1 MAKLIYKNASKTF
14 TKCELN
20 QVLMVCRQLTSLDLY
35 DTDPI
40 NIHESRFDKILVAN
54 RGEIACRVIGTA
66 RQMGIK
72 TVAVYS
78 LADYNSRHVFL
89 ADEAVCIGPA
99 PSTQSYLNIDKLL
112 EAVKQTKSQA
122 VHPGYGFLSENATF
136 VQALEREGVA
146 FIGPSVDSI
155 NGMGDKLESKR
166 LAAAAGDAE
175 HCVFLAREIGYPVMV
190 KASAGGGGKG
200 MRIARNDDE
209 AREGFRLSTQEAA
222 SSFGDDRMIIEKFV
236 DKPRHIEIQVLGD
249 KHGNAIFLNERE
261 CSIQRRN
268 QKVIEEAPSTFLDTW
283 TRTAMGQQ
291 AVALC
296 KRLGY
301 YSAGTVE
308 FLVDSQR
315 NFYFLEMNT
324 RLQVE
329 HPITECITG
338 IDLVHQMI
346 RVAKGHP
353 LRLTQ
358 KDVPLR
364 GWAIESR
371 VYSEDPY
378 RNFGLPS
385 TGRLTKYQEPLH
397 IPKVRC
403 DSGVE
408 EGSEI
413 SIYYDPMICKL
424 VCYGN
429 TRKEAIN
436 TSIKALDSYVIRGV
450 AHNIPLLRDIL
461 TEPNFVEGNLT
472 TDYLNQV
479 YPEGFKG
486 RQLGEKE
493 TLNLAAVAATLCAT
507 MDLRSRNF
515 LNSSSNKI
523 KSQPLDTWSFVVAFL
538 DQEVLC
544 QVKKLETKFK
554 VQISSH
560 SMFLSDK
567 FNLSSSIINIE
578 INDQPVVMQLVSK
591 DETGHMQ
598 LTYQGTTFKIS
609 VLTETAARFLHVMP
623 QKLKEDVSKVVK
635 SPMPGMVKSVNC
647 KHGDDIAEGQ
657 EVCVIGELNKPGSR

>member
-1 MAKLIYKNASKTF
+1 MI
-14 TKCELN
+14 
-20 QVLMVCRQLTSLDLY
+20 SL
-35 DTDPI
+35 
-40 NIHESRFDKILVAN
+40 V
-54 RGEIACRVIGTA
+54 
-66 RQMGIK
+66 
-72 TVAVYS
+72 
-78 LADYNSRHVFL
+78 
-89 ADEAVCIGPA
+89 
-99 PSTQSYLNIDKLL
+99 
-112 EAVKQTKSQA
+112 
-122 VHPGYGFLSENATF
+122 
-136 VQALEREGVA
+136 
-146 FIGPSVDSI
+146 
-155 NGMGDKLESKR
+155 
-166 LAAAAGDAE
+166 
-175 HCVFLAREIGYPVMV
+175 
-190 KASAGGGGKG
+190 
-200 MRIARNDDE
+200 
-209 AREGFRLSTQEAA
+209 
-222 SSFGDDRMIIEKFV
+222 
-236 DKPRHIEIQVLGD
+236 
-249 KHGNAIFLNERE
+249 
-261 CSIQRRN
+261 
-268 QKVIEEAPSTFLDTW
+268 
-283 TRTAMGQQ
+283 
-291 AVALC
+291 
-296 KRLGY
+296 
-301 YSAGTVE
+301 
-308 FLVDSQR
+308 
-315 NFYFLEMNT
+315 
-324 RLQVE
+324 
-329 HPITECITG
+329 
-338 IDLVHQMI
+338 
-346 RVAKGHP
+346 GHP

-397 IPKVRC
+397 IPKVCC

-408 EGSEI
+408 ERSKISIYYDPMICYCYCYRCVVTVEWRKGSEI

-523 KSQPLDTWSFVVAFL
+523 KAQPLDTWSFVVAFL

-554 VQISSH
+554 TQN
-560 SMFLSDK
+560 F
-567 FNLSSSIINIE
+567 
-578 INDQPVVMQLVSK
+578 
-591 DETGHMQ
+591 
-598 LTYQGTTFKIS
+598 QGSRPEGPEPHWSANTITRWLLNS
-609 VLTETAARFLHVMP
+609 LLHRV
-623 QKLKEDVSKVVK
+623 KEDVSKVVK

-657 EVCVIGELNKPGSR
+657 EVCVIEAMKMQNCLTASITGKVKAVYVKPGNTVMEDDVLIEFE